1 MLDDVFG
8 PDYPADC
15 DLSDVETRERVIGWL
30 ERLDLLYPPRG
41 PEDGLLLTRWLV
53 DLAGATGS

>member
-1 MLDDVFG
+1 MFG